1 MWDVISH
8 REAGRKLAGRGWSSE
23 GGLMAAVVPETQ
35 PGGRGLRR
43 NAVGLLGLIAQSV
56 GVTAPEISAVVI
68 AAVVATKVG
77 AFTPLGFVVAAIG
90 AIGLALVYGR
100 FARYVP
106 SAGGTY
112 AIVRAGLGRDL
123 GFLSGWILL
132 AVGIIFVPG
141 LLVAA
146 AFLLQNFF
154 QLTLPHHPFLYTSWW
169 GWAFILGAIVMGIS
183 YFGIRISVR
192 LLLALSAIGVTLL
205 TILDVV
211 ILAKGGAH
219 GWAWASIS
227 PWSTHGF
234 GIGFFALGV
243 GIAMTGFSG
252 FETAVFLAEEAQTP
266 KREVPKAVLGA
277 VLLATAF
284 FIVTT
289 FAIVTGYGMNVAP
302 KQWPNDSGGAVVGLS
317 AQYMTLWY
325 GKLLLLLLAISSF
338 VSALGTA
345 NFTTRVAFSWG
356 HDGYLPRTFG
366 RTQRRYQSPHIA
378 IAALAVVTAA
388 VFVAGLIWKGHT
400 LLGGLTYFSWL
411 LQCGA
416 TGILPV
422 YAAVG
427 LAGAVHSARFGGT
440 IVDKAIAPVLAI
452 VVVVAGEVTEFYK
465 QPSPFNWAW
474 RIMLMWIALGVIVRL
489 VTRARVAPVEREAE
503 ATQGELTP
511 TPAV

>member
-35 PGGRGLRR
+35 PGGRGLRQ

-68 AAVVATKVG
+68 AAVVATKIG
-77 AFTPLGFVVAAIG
+77 AFTPLGFIVAAIG

-100 FARYVP
+100 FARD
-106 SAGGTY
+106 A
-112 AIVRAGLGRDL
+112 
-123 GFLSGWILL
+123 GFLAGWILL

-141 LLVAA
+141 LLIAA

-154 QLTLPHHPFLYTSWW
+154 QLTLPHHPFLFTSWW
-169 GWAFILGAIVMGIS
+169 GWAFILGAIVMAIS

-192 LLLALSAIGVTLL
+192 LLLAVSLLGVTLL
-205 TILDVV
+205 AILDVV

-234 GIGFFALGV
+234 GIGFFALGI

-252 FETAVFLAEEAQTP
+252 FETAVFLAEEAHTP

-289 FAIVTGYGMNVAP
+289 FAIVTGYGMDAAP
-302 KQWPNDSGGAVVGLS
+302 KQWPTDSGGAVVVLA

-325 GKLLLLLLAISSF
+325 GKLLLLLLAISAF

-345 NFTTRVAFSWG
+345 NFTTRIAFSWG
-356 HDGYLPRTFG
+356 HDGYLPRMFG

-378 IAALAVVTAA
+378 IAALTVVTAL

-440 IVDKAIAPVLAI
+440 IVDKAIAPLLAI

-474 RIMLMWIALGVIVRL
+474 RVMLIWIALGVIVRL
-489 VTRARVAPVEREAE
+489 VTRARVASIEQEAE